1 MDARLR
7 LSPSASILVM
17 LVLVILLGW
26 YSFPR
31 HPLLLRD
38 LPEQGGYDYFYFFAT
53 TRALEAGLEEVY
65 LSDEMGR
72 FSLELSQGRWEIRG
86 NHPLPFYLLYRPLA
100 RLDFQTGYLVH
111 LWLGLGLYAV
121 GVVTLTRNLIREP
134 RLAWAISAL
143 LTAGGLLLGPGVDN
157 IWLGQIGHHL
167 AFALAMTFVLGS
179 SGRPAGAGFFLA
191 LAVLFKLYPALLALY
206 YLRRGNW
213 QTVAWM
219 VGTLVILGLVSGL
232 LWGFGHYANFLEWAT
247 RTGYRSV
254 LSNQSLMGLLA
265 LLFGEDAS
273 PRLKVLN
280 LLALGGVS
288 AGLLAA
294 GRRWGGDSRP
304 RQALEFSAWVL
315 ASTILAPLSWAH
327 HHLVLLLPLL
337 AFAALAYEDPENRN
351 FGFLG
356 MGLVCLTWFLEG
368 EVVTRDWIRTLH
380 YQVCLWRIGL
390 AMLSLIMGACLVG
403 MARTAPRE
411 DSAPAT

>member
-1 MDARLR
+1 
-7 LSPSASILVM
+7 M
-17 LVLVILLGW
+17 LVLLLLLGW

-31 HPLLLRD
+31 HPLLLDD
-38 LPEQGGYDYFYFFAT
+38 LSEQGGYDYFYFFST

-72 FSLELSQGRWEIRG
+72 FSRELSEGRWEIRG

-121 GVVTLTRNLIREP
+121 GVATLARALIPEP
-134 RLAWAISAL
+134 RLAWTISAL

-157 IWLGQIGHHL
+157 LWLGQVGHHL
-167 AFALAMTFVLGS
+167 TFALAMTFVLGS
-179 SGRPAGAGFFLA
+179 AGRPAGAGFFLA
-191 LAVLFKLYPALLALY
+191 LAVLLKLYPALLALY

-213 QTVAWM
+213 QVVAWM
-219 VGTLVILGLVSGL
+219 AGTLLALGLISGL
-232 LWGFGHYANFLEWAT
+232 TWGFGHYAHFLEWAA

-265 LLFGEDAS
+265 LFFGEEAG
-273 PRLKVLN
+273 PGLKAFN
-280 LLALGGVS
+280 LLALTGAS

-294 GRRWGGDSRP
+294 GRRWGGDSRT
-304 RQALEFSAWVL
+304 RQALEFSAWIL

-337 AFAALAYEDPENRN
+337 AFAALAYEGPDHRS

-356 MGLVCLTWFLEG
+356 MGLVCLTWLLEG
-368 EVVTRDWIRTLH
+368 EVVTRDWVRTLH
-380 YQVCLWRIGL
+380 YQVCLWRVGL
-390 AMLSLIMGACLVG
+390 AMLGMVMGACLVG
-403 MARTAPRE
+403 MARTASQK
-411 DSAPAT
+411 DSAPGT